1 MLRPPMAD
9 RRGRTSI
16 RAAAPF
22 LAALLVLAGCGSTP
36 TPSVTT
42 TAISSPAVTTLPSI
56 PASVAPPSLVPS
68 PSAPPAETE
77 PVGAAQCEP
86 ADLKASHGLVEGA
99 AGSRLTTVELVAAVA
114 CSVDLYPAF
123 ALIGAH
129 GTVLVGGASQGPG
142 RVDLVAGESYESNVR
157 LANWCGD
164 DPPFPLN
171 FKLHIGT
178 ETEDVTGGS
187 FPEEGDL
194 PPCNGDTQGPI
205 LEATPWDL
213 AP

>member
-1 MLRPPMAD
+1 MAD
-9 RRGRTSI
+9 RWGRTSS

-22 LAALLVLAGCGSTP
+22 LAMVAALAACGP
-36 TPSVTT
+36 TPSPSVAPLPTASPIVT
-42 TAISSPAVTTLPSI
+42 AAPSI
-56 PASVAPPSLVPS
+56 PASVAPSSPASS
-68 PSAPPAETE
+68 PSAAPVETAPA
-77 PVGAAQCEP
+77 GAAQCEP
-86 ADLKASHGLVEGA
+86 ADIKASHGLVEGA
-99 AGSRLTTVELVAAVA
+99 AGSSFTTVELVAVGV

-129 GTVLVGGASQGPG
+129 GTVLVGGAAQGSG
-142 RVDLVAGESYESNVR
+142 RIDLVAGESYESNVR

-171 FKLHIGT
+171 FKLHVGT

-205 LEATPWDL
+205 LEASAWEL

>member
-22 LAALLVLAGCGSTP
+22 LALVAALAACSP
-36 TPSVTT
+36 TPSPSVAPLPSASPIVTT
-42 TAISSPAVTTLPSI
+42 APSM
-56 PASVAPPSLVPS
+56 PASVAPPSPAPS
-68 PSAPPAETE
+68 PSAPPIETE
-77 PVGAAQCEP
+77 PAGAAQCGP
-86 ADLKASHGLVEGA
+86 ADIKASHGLVEGA
-99 AGSRLTTVELVAAVA
+99 AGSRFTTVELVAAGA

-123 ALIGAH
+123 AIIGPH
-129 GTVLVGGASQGPG
+129 GTVLVGGAAQGPG
-142 RVDLVAGESYESNVR
+142 RIDLVAGESYESNVR

-164 DPPFPLN
+164 GLFPLT
-171 FKLHIGT
+171 FKLHVGT

-205 LEATPWDL
+205 LEATSWTL